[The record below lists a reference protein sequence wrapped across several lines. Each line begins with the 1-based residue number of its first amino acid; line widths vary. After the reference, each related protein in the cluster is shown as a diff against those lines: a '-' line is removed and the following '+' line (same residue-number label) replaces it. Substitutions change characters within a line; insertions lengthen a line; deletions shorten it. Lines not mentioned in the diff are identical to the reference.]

1 MASAA
6 ETCTA
11 ARPSGSGDSPAR
23 SALDGELVCVDLETT
38 GGSSALHRII
48 EIGIVHL
55 AGGAVVD
62 EWSSLVNP
70 GTRVPPSIEAF
81 TGITSR
87 MVADAPRFADIAD
100 RVRERLEGRLFV
112 AHNARFDYGFLRRE
126 FQRLGRNYRSRLLC
140 SVKLSRRLHPDVHG
154 HGLDA
159 VMARHGLGCSAR
171 HRALGDAR
179 VVAEFLCLMRRTQD
193 PATLEAA
200 VAELTRTVSVPPG
213 IDAELVDELP
223 EVPGVYRFWGAG
235 GSLLYVG
242 RSRNLRSRV
251 LAHFTGAATSARE
264 RRLSTELQRL
274 DWTETAGEFG
284 ALLLELQDIRLR
296 QPLYNRRVRPVAG
309 TVALRLV
316 DGPGGLLPEIVSL
329 AELRDAD
336 EAYGVFRSEREAR
349 RALGQIAHAHGLCA
363 RALGLE
369 TGSGACFAHALGRC
383 RGVCAGLEPRALHDA
398 RVRLALAPQRLRRW
412 PFAGR
417 IALAER
423 AWDGR
428 TEWHVFGAW
437 RFLGTVS
444 AMDGFEDLVATTQ
457 QTFDIETYR
466 LLCRVLDRLPRG
478 LRILELDR
486 A

>member
-1 MASAA
+1 MAAAA
-6 ETCTA
+6 ETRA
-11 ARPSGSGDSPAR
+11 VARPPDSGDPPAR

-38 GGSSALHRII
+38 GGSSALNRII

-55 AGGAVVD
+55 AGGTVVD

-81 TGITSR
+81 TGITNR

-100 RVRERLEGRLFV
+100 LVRERLEGRLFV

-126 FQRLGRNYRSRLLC
+126 FQRLGRNYRSPVLC
-140 SVKLSRRLHPDVHG
+140 SVKLSRRLHPEERG

-159 VMARHGLGCSAR
+159 VMARHGLDCSAR

-179 VVAEFLCLMRRTQD
+179 VVAEFLRLLRRTRD
-193 PATLEAA
+193 PAQLAA
-200 VAELTRTVSVPPG
+200 VVAELTRTATVPPG
-213 IDAELVDELP
+213 IDADLVDELP
-223 EVPGVYRFWGAG
+223 EAPGVYRFWGGG

-251 LAHFTGAATSARE
+251 LAHFAGAATSARE
-264 RRLSTELQRL
+264 RRLSTQLERL

-284 ALLLELQDIRLR
+284 ALLLELQDIRQR
-296 QPLYNRRVRPVAG
+296 QPLYNRRARPAPG
-309 TVALRLV
+309 AVALLLRE
-316 DGPGGLLPEIVSL
+316 GAGGLRPEIVPL
-329 AELRDAD
+329 ADLSAGD
-336 EAYGVFRSEREAR
+336 EAYGWFRGEREAR

-428 TEWHVFGAW
+428 TAWHVFSDW
-437 RFLGTVS
+437 RFLGTVA
-444 AMDGFEDLVATTQ
+444 AMDELADVAVPAQ

-466 LLCRVLDRLPRG
+466 LLCCVLDRPPRG